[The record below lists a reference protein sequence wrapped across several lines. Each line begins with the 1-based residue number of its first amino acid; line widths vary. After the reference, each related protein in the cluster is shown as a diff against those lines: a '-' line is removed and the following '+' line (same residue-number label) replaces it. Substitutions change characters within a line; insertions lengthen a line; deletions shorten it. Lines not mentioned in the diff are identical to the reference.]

1 VDGAPGSTNWVLK
14 VDVLRGIGAQYFIGE
29 FDGTRFIND
38 AAPDVIRRVDF
49 GEDFYAAQSWSD
61 EPDRRRIW
69 IAWMNNWHYA
79 NEIPTAPW
87 RGVFSIPRQ
96 LSMLRFGETLYLVQ
110 QPIAELG
117 QFTKSIYYAEN
128 MDIAGVNAQLAALEM
143 DMAQEIKVQ
152 VTLGTATGFGLKLCT
167 GDGEETL
174 IGYETERQELF
185 IDRRLSG
192 ASTFSD
198 QFADV
203 HRAPLVPEGGKISM
217 QIFLDSCS
225 VEVFAGDGSAV
236 ISDLIFPQSQNVRLE
251 FYAQH
256 GNVHLNAVEIR
267 KLT

>member
-1 VDGAPGSTNWVLK
+1 VDGEPGRTKWVLK
-14 VDVLRGIGAQYFIGE
+14 VDVLRGIGAQYFIGD
-29 FDGTRFIND
+29 FDGTQFIND
-38 AAPDVIRRVDF
+38 AAADVIRRVDF

-61 EPDRRRIW
+61 EPNRRRIW

-79 NEIPTAPW
+79 NQIPTSPW

-96 LSMLRFGETLYLVQ
+96 LSLRRFPGGLRLVQ

-117 QFTKSIYYAEN
+117 QFTTSIYDVEN
-128 MDIAGVNAQLAALEM
+128 MDINAQLAALEM

-152 VTLGTATGFGLKLCT
+152 VTLGTAKGFGLKLCT
-167 GDGEETL
+167 GDGEETV

-192 ASTFSD
+192 TSIFSD

-203 HRAPLVPEGGKISM
+203 HRAPLVPQGGKISLH
-217 QIFLDSCS
+217 IFLDSCS
-225 VEVFAGDGSAV
+225 VEVFADDGATAM
-236 ISDLIFPQSQNVRLE
+236 SDLIFPQSGHVRLE
-251 FYAQH
+251 FYARD
-256 GNVHLNAVEIR
+256 GNVQLNSLEIR